1 MKREMPVVLEYFL
14 RVAIQAPAYLASLFP
29 VDKPG
34 VQVVELTMQAAP
46 VDGLQQK
53 VPAVVASLAFNECRQ
68 GTVNLDVPHLFQ
80 RNFPCLQHEVL
91 DSGGIQPLCPY
102 EDLVAEWRKA
112 CLLPQVQF
120 LACKSFVAFSD
131 QCLQQG
137 IVWMARLYQDAP
149 GFRRTT
155 RATGD
160 LDQQLGRAFRCS
172 EVRIQQSMVCI
183 ENADKRHI
191 RQVMPLGQH
200 LRADKY
206 RGITLMDT
214 VERAVKASLSAC
226 RVPID
231 PDDRYLRKDLCNC
244 LLEALGSL
252 AKKYQRLLSATFRT
266 FHGPGL
272 LVSAVVTPEPR
283 GLAVPRHA
291 RIAMPAFGDPAA
303 CMAGEL
309 GGVTSTVEKK
319 NHLVAGIGLLA
330 YRLDQIR

>member
-1 MKREMPVVLEYFL
+1 MKGEMPVVLEYFL

-137 IVWMARLYQDAP
+137 IVWMLDNGMNSSRLVAWDTRKDALHKIVEVTEPGRVYNSFFNDLALDPVGRRLYA
-149 GFRRTT
+149 
-155 RATGD
+155 ATDGRGVAW
-160 LDQQLGRAFRCS
+160 LD
-172 EVRIQQSMVCI
+172 
-183 ENADKRHI
+183 
-191 RQVMPLGQH
+191 RQ
-200 LRADKY
+200 
-206 RGITLMDT
+206 
-214 VERAVKASLSAC
+214 
-226 RVPID
+226 
-231 PDDRYLRKDLCNC
+231 
-244 LLEALGSL
+244 
-252 AKKYQRLLSATFRT
+252 AT
-266 FHGPGL
+266 
-272 LVSAVVTPEPR
+272 
-283 GLAVPRHA
+283 
-291 RIAMPAFGDPAA
+291 
-303 CMAGEL
+303 EL
-309 GGVTSTVEKK
+309 GGKDFVSLGESARASVVSRAASADEDSLENVFFSITRADALLFYYARPEGWQ
-319 NHLVAGIGLLA
+319 GIPGYQGPPQPLG
-330 YRLDQIR
+330 YMDHHRPPGD